1 MTSPPSIGLPHL
13 LPPTP
18 SELSVTGSP
27 TEAAA
32 KSTPC
37 EAVTRQALQELSN
50 AITVARD
57 KAEGNVAVNG
67 EGVPDAGYPGAATWG
82 RYYLVS
88 AHDMSTDLLAWV
100 DEWNKWSVLIH
111 YPAISYGIYGYCR
124 EVIGQLHLARHW
136 ETISAVYNAVRG
148 TAATAVE
155 CVDLITATV
164 ALSEP
169 LSVNATHCYLAA
181 YGL

>member
-1 MTSPPSIGLPHL
+1 MTSPPNIGLPHL

-18 SELSVTGSP
+18 SQLSATDLP
-27 TEAAA
+27 AEAAA
-32 KSTPC
+32 TSTPC
-37 EAVTRQALQELSN
+37 GAVTRQALQELGN

-57 KAEGNVAVNG
+57 KADGNVAVNG

-82 RYYLVS
+82 RYYLGS
-88 AHDMSTDLLAWV
+88 AQDMTTDLLAWV
-100 DEWNKWSVLIH
+100 DEWNKWSVLVH
-111 YPAISYGIYGYCR
+111 YPAISYGIYGYGR

-136 ETISAVYNAVRG
+136 ETISAVYNARRG

-164 ALSEP
+164 ELAEP
-169 LSVNATHCYLAA
+169 LSADATHCYLAA